1 MVNHK
6 TIVIG
11 IIALFITA
19 MLVSPVFGHRKYQAA
34 NFQGPPRWLLKH
46 HTHPAGYVERKEVEQ
61 VDLLAGIAEFIDG
74 GFKAIGET
82 IDAVFGPAEGVKI
95 MPVGEVY
102 EPRHQ
107 RTGWRRG
114 LPGRMW

>member
-34 NFQGPPRWLLKH
+34 NPHGAPRWQLRH
-46 HTHPAGYVERKEVEQ
+46 HTHPAGYVEPKKTEQ
-61 VDLLAGIAEFIDG
+61 VDLLAGVAEFIG
-74 GFKAIGET
+74 AGFKAIGET
-82 IDAVFGPAEGVKI
+82 IDAVFAPAEGTKI

-102 EPRHQ
+102 EHHHKRI
-107 RTGWRRG
+107 GWRRG